1 MRGVRVIL
9 WEAPPGGDP
18 VQGLPAA
25 RPRACRRELAREWVN
40 AIFSGIALDL
50 VQANWAQACAGAT
63 GI

>member
-25 RPRACRRELAREWVN
+25 RALVGASLLAN
-40 AIFSGIALDL
+40 GLTPSF
-50 VQANWAQACAGAT
+50 QA
-63 GI
+63 